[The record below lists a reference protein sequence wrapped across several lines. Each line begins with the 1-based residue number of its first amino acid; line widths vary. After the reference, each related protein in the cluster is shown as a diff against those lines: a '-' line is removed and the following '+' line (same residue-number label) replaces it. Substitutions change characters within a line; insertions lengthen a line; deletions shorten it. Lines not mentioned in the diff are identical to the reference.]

1 MVRGSGYDPGDN
13 ETTSSSGYY
22 DGSVAKWPTGSVKI
36 KSSLHKYGLWNVVKN
51 GPTTKPSPV
60 EALPSVGK
68 EMPPVPEP
76 TSMWYLAR
84 QDNVVQGPFTSRQL
98 MDAIMIIGRSETVTS
113 DSVWIFHHTATS
125 NVWQPWDPELE
136 VRLNIQTQLA
146 IHLRTPATRRPGAN
160 VETHSE
166 TESKPSSLVFSPDE
180 ARTSRRESGQQ
191 RECTKEND
199 VTAFH
204 HMLERIDD
212 KSPTGESLLLTVSKK
227 FEDNESGHALWKFL
241 EARSTFGPDKDGIVD
256 ADESKRQVQEFTL
269 CKGKPITIEA
279 LALGAD
285 DFERAYKKQPQERQG
300 LRTDIFDAWA
310 EKLPAKPFH
319 ESFLPTIKGLDL
331 MNNGALLEDFSL
343 ANRHMRG
350 LYAQY
355 LKTNAPVQGLGRIS
369 DSSPHALLGE
379 QAYVRK
385 GKGKGGGK
393 GNSSRK
399 WWCFRCWKSD
409 DHLSGQCDEAPG
421 VCAACGMDSAKA
433 SLSCGGEKDPTKCMI
448 KGYGPQ
454 GVA

>member
-146 IHLRTPATRRPGAN
+146 IHLRTPVTRRPGAN

-180 ARTSRRESGQQ
+180 ARMSRRESGQQ

-256 ADESKRQVQEFTL
+256 ADESKRQVQELTL

-279 LALGAD
+279 LALLEQTTSRG
-285 DFERAYKKQPQERQG
+285 
-300 LRTDIFDAWA
+300 
-310 EKLPAKPFH
+310 
-319 ESFLPTIKGLDL
+319 PT
-331 MNNGALLEDFSL
+331 
-343 ANRHMRG
+343 R
-350 LYAQY
+350 
-355 LKTNAPVQGLGRIS
+355 
-369 DSSPHALLGE
+369 SSPRS
-379 QAYVRK
+379 V
-385 GKGKGGGK
+385 
-393 GNSSRK
+393 
-399 WWCFRCWKSD
+399 
-409 DHLSGQCDEAPG
+409 
-421 VCAACGMDSAKA
+421 
-433 SLSCGGEKDPTKCMI
+433 
-448 KGYGPQ
+448 KGYAPTSSTRGHRSCQPSHFTSRSCPRSR
-454 GVA
+454 GST